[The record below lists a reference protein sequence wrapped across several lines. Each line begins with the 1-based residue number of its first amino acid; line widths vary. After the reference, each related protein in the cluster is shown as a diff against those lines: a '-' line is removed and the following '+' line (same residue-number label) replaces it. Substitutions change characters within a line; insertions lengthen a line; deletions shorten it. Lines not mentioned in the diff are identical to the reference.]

1 MASDD
6 AVKRLPF
13 SLWEASLATRA
24 CLVIE
29 FGPGMQDRYRTWHW
43 AARKGVCPHVCV
55 QKWRRLVL
63 RGFSIGRKST

>member
-29 FGPGMQDRYRTWHW
+29 FGPCMHDRYRTWHW
-43 AARKGVCPHVCV
+43 VSRKGVCPHALYNG
-55 QKWRRLVL
+55 WRRLIW
-63 RGFSIGRKST
+63 RGVSIERSLT